1 VAHPESSLDA
11 QLTYKVTKN
20 LAATFDA
27 VNLLNA
33 VQQTYYKY
41 GDKGNAQQYNLGTTL
56 LSRTFALG
64 VRYSFQ

>member
-1 VAHPESSLDA
+1 
-11 QLTYKVTKN
+11 
-20 LAATFDA
+20 